1 MPDSPALPWDGYDAL
16 APEQRDQ
23 QLNARVG
30 EALKPIL
37 SLLADVDAY
46 ERAGENRDRV
56 LHLVNYLE
64 NHFAWGAG
72 GDGIPAEGSGDREP
86 WDGYDGAGFPAISKE
101 LYARVARHVD
111 EITGVLE
118 RAASFERADG
128 GDPGRVDRLSQLYA
142 AFLHGPGGKVGP

>member
-1 MPDSPALPWDGYDAL
+1 MPASPALPWDGYDAL
-16 APEQRDQ
+16 SPEQRDQ
-23 QLNARVG
+23 QLSARVG
-30 EALKPIL
+30 QALEPIL
-37 SLLADVDAY
+37 ALLADVDVY

-72 GDGIPAEGSGDREP
+72 GDGTPAEGSADQEP
-86 WDGYDGAGFPAISKE
+86 WQGYDGAGFPAISKE
-101 LYARVARHVD
+101 LYARVSEHVD
-111 EITGVLE
+111 RITEVLE
-118 RAASFERADG
+118 RAVDVERAER